1 MSFMSITASYDLTRH
16 QFDTPI
22 FIFNNASIGRIPNR
36 LQHKRSSEV
45 AMKSRQSTHNP
56 SFHRKSTAWPTVL
69 LLSTLSVSIA
79 LTGCGKKDA
88 GAAGASAPPPPEVI
102 VTVAQRAPITQYV
115 ELAGR
120 TSAFQLSP
128 VIPQVSGIILKRLF
142 QEGSIVKEGQPLY
155 QIDPALY
162 SASVDAAKAA
172 VQRNK
177 ANLAALK
184 ITAQRYKDLIA
195 SNAVSK
201 LAYDNAMQQ
210 VALSEADLASSLAT
224 LKTAQINLGY
234 ATVRS
239 PITGQSG
246 VSMITAGALVTA
258 NQATPLVTIQ
268 QMNPIYVDISQSSA
282 DMLKLR
288 HQIQSGSLSK
298 PDSASLSLTLE
309 DGSSYPYK
317 GHIEFSNAT
326 VDAASGS
333 VILRAV
339 VPNPSGLLLPGMY
352 VNSKLTQGVVNNA
365 LLLPQQAVTHDP
377 QGNAVVLVVATDGT
391 VSQRNIQIGAAQ
403 GDKWIVTDGLKN
415 GEQVILEGSQK
426 AKPGSKVH
434 ASIAS
439 ATETPT
445 DAQASNSPVMSHAK
459 ATPASS
465 STQSATAAKS

>member
-1 MSFMSITASYDLTRH
+1 MKSCHSTNNHS
-16 QFDTPI
+16 
-22 FIFNNASIGRIPNR
+22 FNN
-36 LQHKRSSEV
+36 KSS
-45 AMKSRQSTHNP
+45 
-56 SFHRKSTAWPTVL
+56 AWPKVILMT
-69 LLSTLSVSIA
+69 TLSVCIG
-79 LTGCGKKDA
+79 LTACGKKDA
-88 GAAGASAPPPPEVI
+88 AADAKTTPPAE
-102 VTVAQRAPITQYV
+102 VTVTIAQHAAITQYV

-162 SASVDAAKAA
+162 SAAVDSASAA

-177 ANLAALK
+177 ANLAAFK
-184 ITAQRYKDLIA
+184 VTAQRYKDLIA
-195 SNAVSK
+195 TNAVSK
-201 LAYDNAMQQ
+201 LDYDNAVQQ
-210 VALSEADLASSLAT
+210 VALSEADLAASQAT
-224 LKTAQINLGY
+224 LKTAQINLSY
-234 ATVRS
+234 ATIRS

-246 VSMITAGALVTA
+246 VSNVTAGALVTA

-268 QMNPIYVDISQSSA
+268 QMDPMYVDISQSSA

-288 HQIQSGSLSK
+288 QQIQSGSISK

-309 DGSSYPYK
+309 DGSSYPDK
-317 GHIEFSNAT
+317 GRLEFSNAS
-326 VDAASGS
+326 VDPANGS

-352 VNSKLTQGVVNNA
+352 VKSKLTQGVVNDA
-365 LLLPQQAVTHDP
+365 MLLPQQAVTHDP

-391 VSQRNIQIGAAQ
+391 VSQRTIQIGAAQ
-403 GDKWIVTDGLKN
+403 GNQWIVTGGLKN

-434 ASIAS
+434 TTLAKA
-439 ATETPT
+439 
-445 DAQASNSPVMSHAK
+445 DAPITAQTSNSPVAISTNPK
-459 ATPASS
+459 PASI
-465 STQSATAAKS
+465 QSAATAKS

>member
-1 MSFMSITASYDLTRH
+1 LTSLFLIENKAS
-16 QFDTPI
+16 TP
-22 FIFNNASIGRIPNR
+22 FIFNGM
-36 LQHKRSSEV
+36 LHKKSSEV
-45 AMKSRQSTHNP
+45 AMKSRQLTHN
-56 SFHRKSTAWPTVL
+56 STLHRQSTAWSTIL
-69 LLSTLSVSIA
+69 LLTTLLMSIG
-79 LTGCGKKDA
+79 LTACGKKEP
-88 GAAGASAPPPPEVI
+88 AASSNTTPPPAEVV
-102 VTVAQRAPITQYV
+102 VTVAQHTQLTQYV

-142 QEGSIVKEGQPLY
+142 QEGSIVKQGQPLY

-162 SASVDAAKAA
+162 SASVDAVKAS

-177 ANLAALK
+177 ANLAAFK

-195 SNAVSK
+195 SHAVSQ
-201 LAYDNAMQQ
+201 LNYDNARQQ
-210 VALSEADLASSLAT
+210 VALSEADLASSQAAF
-224 LKTAQINLGY
+224 KTAQINLGY

-246 VSMITAGALVTA
+246 VSVITAGALVTA
-258 NQATPLVTIQ
+258 NQATPMVTIQ
-268 QMNPIYVDISQSSA
+268 QMDPIYVDISQSSS

-317 GHIEFSNAT
+317 GHLEFSNAT

-352 VNSKLTQGVVNNA
+352 VNAKITQGVVNDA

-377 QGNAVVLVVATDGT
+377 KGDAVVLVVATDGI
-391 VSQRNIQIGAAQ
+391 VSQRTIQIGAAQ
-403 GDKWIVTDGLKN
+403 GNQWIVTGGLKD
-415 GEQVILEGSQK
+415 GEKVILEGSQK
-426 AKPGSKVH
+426 AKPGTKVH
-434 ASIAS
+434 PTVAAATDASIS
-439 ATETPT
+439 ATI
-445 DAQASNSPVMSHAK
+445 SNKPAVSQTQP
-459 ATPASS
+459 ATTAS
-465 STQSATAAKS
+465 STQPATAAKS

>member
-1 MSFMSITASYDLTRH
+1 M
-16 QFDTPI
+16 
-22 FIFNNASIGRIPNR
+22 N
-36 LQHKRSSEV
+36 
-45 AMKSRQSTHNP
+45 SRQSTHNP
-56 SFHRKSTAWPTVL
+56 LLHNKSAAWPTVL

-79 LTGCGKKDA
+79 LTACGKKDA
-88 GAAGASAPPPPEVI
+88 AAGGAGATPPTPEVV

-128 VIPQVSGIILKRLF
+128 VIPQVSGVILKRLF

-162 SASVDAAKAA
+162 SASVEASAAA

-184 ITAQRYKDLIA
+184 VTAQRYKGLIA

-201 LAYDNAMQQ
+201 LDYDNAVQQ
-210 VALSEADLASSLAT
+210 VALSEADLASSQAT

-246 VSMITAGALVTA
+246 VSSVTAGALVTA
-258 NQATPLVTIQ
+258 NQTTSLVTIQ
-268 QMNPIYVDISQSSA
+268 QMDPMYVDISQSSA

-298 PDSASLSLTLE
+298 PTSATLSLTLE

-317 GHIEFSNAT
+317 GRLEFSNAS

-352 VNSKLTQGVVNNA
+352 VKSKLTQGVVNDA
-365 LLLPQQAVTHDP
+365 ILLPQQAVTHDP

-391 VSQRNIQIGAAQ
+391 VSQRTIQIGAAQ
-403 GDKWIVTDGLKN
+403 GDKWIVTGGIQN

-434 ASIAS
+434 ATVAQ
-439 ATETPT
+439 AT
-445 DAQASNSPVMSHAK
+445 DAPANAPAGASEKTA
-459 ATPASS
+459 PASP
-465 STQSATAAKS
+465 STKPAAAAKS

>member
-1 MSFMSITASYDLTRH
+1 
-16 QFDTPI
+16 
-22 FIFNNASIGRIPNR
+22 
-36 LQHKRSSEV
+36 
-45 AMKSRQSTHNP
+45 MKSRQPTQNSSCHDQP
-56 SFHRKSTAWPTVL
+56 TAWPHIL
-69 LLSTLSVSIA
+69 LLSTLSLSIA
-79 LTGCGKKDA
+79 LTGCGKKES
-88 GAAGASAPPPPEVI
+88 AAGGASASAPPTEVV
-102 VTVAQRAPITQYV
+102 VTVAQRAPITQYI

-142 QEGSIVKEGQPLY
+142 QEGSLVKEGQPLY

-162 SASVDAAKAA
+162 RASVDAASAT

-184 ITAQRYKDLIA
+184 ITAKRYKDLIA
-195 SNAVSK
+195 SNAVSQ

-210 VALSEADLASSLAT
+210 VALSEADLAASQAT

-239 PITGQSG
+239 PITGQSS
-246 VSMITAGALVTA
+246 VSSVTAGALVTA

-268 QMNPIYVDISQSSA
+268 QMNPMYVDISQSSA

-298 PDSASLSLTLE
+298 PDRASLSLTLE

-317 GHIEFSNAT
+317 GHLEFSNAS

-352 VNSKLTQGVVNNA
+352 VHAKLSQGVVNDA
-365 LLLPQQAVTHDP
+365 MLLPQQAVTHDP
-377 QGNAVVLVVATDGT
+377 QGNAIVLVVATDGT
-391 VSQRNIQIGAAQ
+391 VSPRTIQIGAAQ
-403 GDKWIVTDGLKN
+403 GNQWIVTGGLQN
-415 GEQVILEGSQK
+415 GEKVILEGSQK
-426 AKPGSKVH
+426 AKPGAKVH
-434 ASIAS
+434 ATLAATPNASIATPS
-439 ATETPT
+439 ASAATNPPV
-445 DAQASNSPVMSHAK
+445 ASTTTVQTTTTK
-459 ATPASS
+459 TASV
-465 STQSATAAKS
+465 QS

>member
-1 MSFMSITASYDLTRH
+1 
-16 QFDTPI
+16 
-22 FIFNNASIGRIPNR
+22 
-36 LQHKRSSEV
+36 
-45 AMKSRQSTHNP
+45 MKSRQSTHNP
-56 SFHRKSTAWPTVL
+56 SLHNKLTAWPTLL

-79 LTGCGKKDA
+79 LTACGKKEAAA
-88 GAAGASAPPPPEVI
+88 GGAGASAPPPEVV
-102 VTVAQRAPITQYV
+102 VTVAQRSPITQYV

-128 VIPQVSGIILKRLF
+128 VIPQVSGVILKRLF

-162 SASVDAAKAA
+162 SAAVDAASAS

-184 ITAQRYKDLIA
+184 VTAQRYKDLIA
-195 SNAVSK
+195 TNAVSK
-201 LAYDNAMQQ
+201 LDYDNAMQQ
-210 VALSEADLASSLAT
+210 VALSEADLASSQAA

-234 ATVRS
+234 ATIRS

-246 VSMITAGALVTA
+246 VSNVTAGALVTA

-268 QMNPIYVDISQSSA
+268 QMDPMYVDISQSSA

-298 PDSASLSLTLE
+298 PNNATLSLTLE
-309 DGSSYPYK
+309 DGSSYPYQ
-317 GHIEFSNAT
+317 GHLEFSNAS
-326 VDAASGS
+326 VDATSGS

-339 VPNPSGLLLPGMY
+339 IPNPTGLLLPGMY
-352 VNSKLTQGVVNNA
+352 VKSKLTQGVVNDA
-365 LLLPQQAVTHDP
+365 MLLPQQAVTHDP
-377 QGNAVVLVVATDGT
+377 KGNAVVLVVATDGT
-391 VSQRNIQIGAAQ
+391 VSQRTIQTGATQ
-403 GDKWIVTDGLKN
+403 GDKWIVTGGLEN

-434 ASIAS
+434 ATVA
-439 ATETPT
+439 TPT
-445 DAQASNSPVMSHAK
+445 DGAANAPAQPSQASAAGNVKSA
-459 ATPASS
+459 PASS
-465 STQSATAAKS
+465 TTTATAAKS